1 MGSRTSGS
9 GGTCGDTIAQSQMA
23 STWTLRESREVVER
37 LLHTRPWGPKG
48 ASGSPD
54 PAGAEASHGSLDNVE
69 GTQDSHVASCVSQGT
84 GDRAGDLRRE
94 WKAGRAWERQ
104 GRVVVGGDIGP

>member
-1 MGSRTSGS
+1 MTGASETSPFVTGSAGGLRDRRV
-9 GGTCGDTIAQSQMA
+9 GTCGDTTAQSPMA

-48 ASGSPD
+48 ASGGPD

-69 GTQDSHVASCVSQGT
+69 GTQESRGILC
-84 GDRAGDLRRE
+84 
-94 WKAGRAWERQ
+94 
-104 GRVVVGGDIGP
+104 